1 MNFEEHAAKPLLEA
15 AGIAV
20 PRGRLARSAA
30 DARAIAAGPR
40 GAGGGQGPG
49 TGREAGQGGR
59 GPARGRPGSA
69 PGKRRVRSS
78 AWRSAGHRVESVLV
92 EERAAIAAEY
102 YAAVLNDPASK
113 GPLVM
118 FSPEGGMDV
127 EEVAAA
133 TPERVRSAP
142 VDIRHGFDPES
153 ARAMLDGL
161 APEIDEAPV
170 AETLAALYRAYR
182 DNDAELL
189 EVNPLAR
196 RRDGR
201 LIALDCKFTLD
212 DSAVKRQEAIAGAGS
227 PEPMTDLEARAQGI
241 GLKYIELDGDVGVV
255 ANGAGLTMTTMD
267 VITRHGGRP
276 ANFLEIGGE
285 AYTKAKPALELVL
298 ANPRVKRLV
307 VNFCGAFA
315 RTDVMT
321 GGVLDAWEA
330 LAPPV
335 PVFFS
340 VHGTGSTEAREMLRR
355 RLGVTPYPT
364 HGRGDRGGGRR
375 VVLRPGNLRMT
386 GCAMKD
392 APGAGLPRTTAG
404 LERHGESNRRER
416 PGPGYGSPE
425 RCS

>member
-30 DARAIAAGPR
+30 DARAIAADLGAPVVVKAQVPAGKR
-40 GAGGGQGPG
+40 GKAGGVRPADDPAAAG
-49 TGREAGQGGR
+49 EA
-59 GPARGRPGSA
+59 ASA
-69 PGKRRVRSS
+69 ILGMEI
-78 AWRSAGHRVESVLV
+78 AGHRVESVLV

-364 HGRGDRGGGRR
+364 MDEAIAAA
-375 VVLRPGNLRMT
+375 V
-386 GCAMKD
+386 AASSS
-392 APGAGLPRTTAG
+392 APETSA
-404 LERHGESNRRER
+404 
-416 PGPGYGSPE
+416 
-425 RCS
+425 